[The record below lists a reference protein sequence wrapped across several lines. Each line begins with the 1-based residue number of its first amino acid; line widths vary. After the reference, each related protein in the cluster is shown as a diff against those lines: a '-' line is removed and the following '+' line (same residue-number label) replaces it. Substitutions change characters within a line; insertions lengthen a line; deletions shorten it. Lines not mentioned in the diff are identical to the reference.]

1 MKLIDM
7 HCDTIST
14 MMQEENVNLK
24 SNHLCVDLNKL
35 RASDSLAQFFACYIY
50 MNQFTGEDRFTE
62 GYQKAFEMIA
72 RAKKEFADYADEI
85 SLARNYEELMVNAR
99 EGKISAI
106 LTVEEGGIIEN
117 DSERILKLYEEGIRL
132 ITLLWNGENCI
143 GYPNSRDEKTMS
155 MGLKPFG
162 IETVERMN
170 ELGMIIDVSHLSDGG
185 FWDVMKYSKKPVVA
199 SHSNA
204 RALCAHPRNL
214 TDDMIRALA
223 EKGGISGLNFYPVFM
238 NGTRDGMIED
248 MVRHI
253 EHMYYVGGEDFV
265 AIGTDFDGYEDGE
278 GSEIKHMGQM
288 EYLYDALKKRKFNDS
303 QIEKFWHKNVLRVIK
318 EGLLQK

>member
-318 EGLLQK
+318 EVLQ